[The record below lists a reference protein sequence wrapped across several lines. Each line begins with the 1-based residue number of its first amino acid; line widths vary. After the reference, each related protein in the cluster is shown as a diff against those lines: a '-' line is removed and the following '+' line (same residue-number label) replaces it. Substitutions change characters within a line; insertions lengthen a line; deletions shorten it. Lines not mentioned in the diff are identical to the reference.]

1 MQTYRQCAAARLAL
15 SGRVALAAIAALA
28 LLALGAIAVPSH
40 ARAGSGDPKITF
52 VAPVY
57 AGQNNGFAEGP
68 VGANVSV
75 QGSGWTGG
83 GGDVT
88 ISLADEQNDTS
99 GQPGSACTNGSPTV
113 PIAGLSQPVD
123 SSGNFTF
130 APTFQWPAA
139 AGVQGHSY
147 WACGTQ
153 GGATSQGV
161 DKFTVL
167 SSAAP
172 SIAISVAQA
181 AVGSTITVDGQNWL
195 PAGITVHVIIAP
207 CVACEPPYSSSAQAT
222 SNGSTGSFS
231 VSVQVPPAA
240 AVGTVLYVSA
250 QNVDPANDA
259 NTGALNTGASKS
271 TSFTV
276 IAQATPTPT
285 APPTPNATVSATAT
299 SASNVG
305 GAGGNTNSS
314 SGNTVLIVLL
324 AALGVVLLLG
334 AIVAIILFLRSRNP
348 APVKGGSP
356 YRRYPPPGG
365 QYGGPRRTGGAY
377 GPPSYPDTNAE
388 YYDGPLRSG
397 PQGQGRG
404 RAGGWPD
411 ASQEPG
417 FDDGSGDDPTIG
429 MRTPWRR

>member
-1 MQTYRQCAAARLAL
+1 MQAYRQRAAAWSAL
-15 SGRVALAAIAALA
+15 PGRVVLAVIAALA
-28 LLALGAIAVPSH
+28 LLALGAIAVPDH
-40 ARAGSGDPKITF
+40 AHAGSGSPKVTF
-52 VAPVY
+52 VAPIY

-68 VGANVSV
+68 VGTNVSV

-167 SSAAP
+167 SSASP

-181 AVGSTITVDGQNWL
+181 AVGSNITVDGQNWL
-195 PAGITVHVIIAP
+195 PAGITVNVIIAP

-222 SNGSTGSFS
+222 STGSTGSFS
-231 VSVQVPPAA
+231 VSVQVPFGAT
-240 AVGTVLYVSA
+240 VGTVLYVSA
-250 QNVDPANDA
+250 QNVDPSNDA
-259 NTGALNTGASKS
+259 NNGALTTGASKS
-271 TSFTV
+271 TGFTV
-276 IAQATPTPT
+276 VAQATPTPT
-285 APPTPNATVSATAT
+285 PTTTPTPNATVSATAT
-299 SASNVG
+299 SA
-305 GAGGNTNSS
+305 
-314 SGNTVLIVLL
+314 
-324 AALGVVLLLG
+324 
-334 AIVAIILFLRSRNP
+334 
-348 APVKGGSP
+348 
-356 YRRYPPPGG
+356 
-365 QYGGPRRTGGAY
+365 
-377 GPPSYPDTNAE
+377 
-388 YYDGPLRSG
+388 
-397 PQGQGRG
+397 
-404 RAGGWPD
+404 
-411 ASQEPG
+411 
-417 FDDGSGDDPTIG
+417 
-429 MRTPWRR
+429 